1 VLAECGLLSGA
12 ALERARRLETESGER
27 IDRIAAKLGLVS
39 ERDIAAA
46 DAELIGSPLVAAAE
60 FPAEPV
66 GPERIRRMFL
76 KQARVILLAESE
88 AALVVAMADPLD
100 DEAARAL
107 EFALDKEA
115 GAASRGS

>member
-1 VLAECGLLSGA
+1 MPTVP
-12 ALERARRLETESGER
+12 ERARRLETESGER

-46 DAELIGSPLVAAAE
+46 DAELLVAAAE

-76 KQARVILLAESE
+76 KQARVILLAESV
-88 AALVVAMADPLD
+88 AALVVAMPIRSTMRRRGRLNSPST
-100 DEAARAL
+100 R
-107 EFALDKEA
+107 KS

>member
-1 VLAECGLLSGA
+1 VPTVP
-12 ALERARRLETESGER
+12 ERARRLETESGER

-46 DAELIGSPLVAAAE
+46 YAELIGSPLVAGAE

-76 KQARVILLAESE
+76 KQPRVVLLAESE
-88 AALVVAMADPLD
+88 AALVVAMADPL
-100 DEAARAL
+100 
-107 EFALDKEA
+107 
-115 GAASRGS
+115 

>member
-1 VLAECGLLSGA
+1 MPTVP
-12 ALERARRLETESGER
+12 ERARRLETESGER